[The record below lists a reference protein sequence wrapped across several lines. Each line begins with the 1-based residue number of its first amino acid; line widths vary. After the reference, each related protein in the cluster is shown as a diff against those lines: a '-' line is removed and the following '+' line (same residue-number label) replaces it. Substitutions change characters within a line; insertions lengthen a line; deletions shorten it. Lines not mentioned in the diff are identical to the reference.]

1 MLPSVTVKL
10 TAGAVEDQF
19 ILCVSLGFSLFMGFV
34 NNIRTQQPDIGKS
47 FCLWLLTIC
56 AKYTTHNIY
65 GDMRNDA

>member
-34 NNIRTQQPDIGKS
+34 NNIRTQQPDIGKWKQLR
-47 FCLWLLTIC
+47 FPIILLMVINNMC
-56 AKYTTHNIY
+56 KVHNT
-65 GDMRNDA
+65 